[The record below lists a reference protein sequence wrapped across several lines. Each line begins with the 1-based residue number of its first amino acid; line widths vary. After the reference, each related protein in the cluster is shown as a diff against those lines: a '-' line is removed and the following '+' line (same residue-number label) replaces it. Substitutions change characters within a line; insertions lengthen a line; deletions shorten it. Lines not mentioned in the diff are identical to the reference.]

1 MNKEIIK
8 AVTKSGETYLAY
20 ASLRNE
26 HWNIRKA
33 IIDIVN
39 KQLETT
45 GKELGLKMLEEFAG
59 QSKAGDNYFYTTPAM
74 EAQNL
79 RFGLRCGDSEYRN
92 FAFGFAYI
100 DSNLKSTLHSPVI
113 ALVKEAFAE
122 QFHSNEFWHTYALW
136 NHRPNWNDETM
147 AAIISGE
154 FAPDLDALIRKLAKV
169 AVEAS
174 RAYTVTPLHI

>member
-1 MNKEIIK
+1 
-8 AVTKSGETYLAY
+8 
-20 ASLRNE
+20 
-26 HWNIRKA
+26 
-33 IIDIVN
+33 
-39 KQLETT
+39 
-45 GKELGLKMLEEFAG
+45 
-59 QSKAGDNYFYTTPAM
+59 M